1 ARCLLSEHLFGH
13 AAEAP
18 ALYRAGL
25 LRHGGYRG
33 SIWAALVREL
43 HEGESDPA
51 PLPAPWAIHEDYPD
65 RDSYVDD
72 EEWYDVFHQM
82 SEEEAAEL
90 LFGDRLQDLEPP
102 F

>member
-1 ARCLLSEHLFGH
+1 MDFSQSVVEALAGLDPISARCLLSEHLFGH

-51 PLPAPWAIHEDYPD
+51 PLPAPWAIQRTTRTAIATCPTT
-65 RDSYVDD
+65 RNGTTS
-72 EEWYDVFHQM
+72 
-82 SEEEAAEL
+82 ST
-90 LFGDRLQDLEPP
+90 R
-102 F
+102 